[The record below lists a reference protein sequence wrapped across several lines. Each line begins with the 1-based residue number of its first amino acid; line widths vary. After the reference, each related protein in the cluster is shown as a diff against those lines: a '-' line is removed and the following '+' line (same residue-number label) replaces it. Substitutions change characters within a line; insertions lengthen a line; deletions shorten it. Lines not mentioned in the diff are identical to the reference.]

1 MKNPF
6 GLTTRICYN
15 AFNAPVNVTDANGI
29 VTEYSYN
36 DAGCVTRIVRK
47 DGSDVLS
54 SLDVA
59 YDKSGL
65 PVSYTDQDGLVTAF
79 ERDAFGRV
87 LKERFADG
95 SEVGYTYERWG
106 TDPNARTENER

>member
-1 MKNPF
+1 MV
-6 GLTTRICYN
+6 GG
-15 AFNAPVNVTDANGI
+15 NGI
-29 VTEYSYN
+29 VTDYSYN
-36 DAGCVTRIVRK
+36 DAGCVTRIVRR
-47 DGSDVLS
+47 DGSEVLS

-59 YDKSGL
+59 YDRCGL